1 MIYPFKFLSFLSVSL
16 AFVVT
21 GCGYYSFSGSTLPH
35 LKTIAIPTFQDDT
48 AEFGVKDD
56 LTNSLIEAFTSDNTL
71 KIADQRNADS
81 ILTGRLLAVRD
92 GAGAFNRSETVNEIR
107 VTVSVEVKFE
117 DLQNRKIVW
126 EDKLSQV
133 GTYAPSGGSTSNTT
147 REEAIAEAIKNITDE
162 VLNRSISG
170 W

>member
-1 MIYPFKFLSFLSVSL
+1 MIYHFKFRSFLSG
-16 AFVVT
+16 VVLIVFT

-56 LTNSLIEAFTSDNTL
+56 LTNALIDAFSKDNTL

-81 ILTGRLLAVRD
+81 IITGRLLAVRD

-107 VTVSVEVKFE
+107 VTVSVQVKFE
-117 DLQNRKIVW
+117 DLQKRKIVW
-126 EDKLSQV
+126 EDNLSQV
-133 GTYAPSGGSTSNTT
+133 GTYAPNGGSTSNTT
-147 REEAIAEAIKNITDE
+147 REEAITEAISKITEE